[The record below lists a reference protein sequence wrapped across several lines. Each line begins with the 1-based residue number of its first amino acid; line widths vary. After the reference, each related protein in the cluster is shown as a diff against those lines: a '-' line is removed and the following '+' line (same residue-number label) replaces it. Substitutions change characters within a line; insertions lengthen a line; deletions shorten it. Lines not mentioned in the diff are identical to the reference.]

1 MNKVYLLKIFTE
13 LNHNFDQI
21 AGNPF
26 TDSRGIDDDITQ
38 EIDFPKDLQAAA
50 KYVTVHC
57 WPWTTGL
64 C

>member
-1 MNKVYLLKIFTE
+1 MNTVYLLQKFTE
-13 LNHNFDQI
+13 LNQNFDKI

-38 EIDFPKDLQAAA
+38 EIDFPKDFHSAA
-50 KYVTVHC
+50 KYVPAHC